1 MQECRGPHSVLSRRV
16 RRVGGRITRCLGA
29 GARSRRRRS
38 WPHSHPPMGPW
49 ARYVAAR
56 PGCPQLRRGSADP
69 VGFDA
74 RSVAGH
80 DVHGGRP
87 RLPSARG
94 GARSLG
100 QQSGLRDVRAPLRA
114 ATLSTEAPAATSN
127 GSPTGRRERSRQGRS
142 WSTTTSSSALPLLGC
157 RKLVQLSSDDAP
169 RQ

>member
-1 MQECRGPHSVLSRRV
+1 VLARDDDGVGLTRILRWDPGLDASPLGPAAHNYVEEVLILSGSMHDLSLDMTFTAGDHACR
-16 RRVGGRITRCLGA
+16 
-29 GARSRRRRS
+29 
-38 WPHSHPPMGPW
+38 PPG
-49 ARYVAAR
+49 
-56 PGCPQLRRGSADP
+56 
-69 VGFDA
+69 
-74 RSVAGH
+74 
-80 DVHGGRP
+80 
-87 RLPSARG
+87 G

-142 WSTTTSSSALPLLGC
+142 WSTTTISSALPLLGC